1 MLRLPGFQLH
11 RPASVPEATRILA
24 DLGPEAVP
32 VAGGTDVYPKMKRR
46 QILPKHLVSLR
57 RIPELHG
64 IWGNPREGLRIGA
77 GCTLAELAA
86 HPMIRAGYPGLAQ
99 AVAVCSNPLLHRM
112 GTIGGNLC
120 LDTRCTY
127 YDQSDLWREALGWCM
142 KAPGKRDPAE
152 VPCRVA
158 PGGGRC
164 WAVSS
169 SDGAPV
175 LIALGARIRLVGS
188 TGERVVPLEDLYL
201 DDGIRYL
208 NKAHEELVAEILL
221 PPADG
226 VRSTYRKVRRRG
238 SLDFAALGVAV
249 ALQQETDGTVQRC
262 RIVLGGVASRPLVL
276 EEAAGLLVGQRVEPQ
291 VLDRVAEA
299 VYRAVHPMDNVDFT
313 VYYRRRM
320 APVQVR
326 RALEDLVA

>member
-11 RPASVPEATRILA
+11 RPATLQEATQLLA

-32 VAGGTDVYPKMKRR
+32 VAGGTDLYPKMKRR

-64 IWGNPREGLRIGA
+64 FRGDPQAGLVIGA
-77 GCTLAELAA
+77 GCTLAEIAA
-86 HPMIRAGYPGLAQ
+86 HPMVRVGYPGLAQ
-99 AVAVCSNPLLHRM
+99 AVAVCSNPLLHQM
-112 GTIGGNLC
+112 GTLGGNLC
-120 LDTRCTY
+120 LDTRCSY
-127 YDQSDLWREALGWCM
+127 YDQTDLWREALGWCM
-142 KAPGKRDPAE
+142 KAPGKADPAQ

-164 WAVSS
+164 WAVFS
-169 SDGAPV
+169 SDGAPI
-175 LIALGARIRLVGS
+175 LIALGARVRLVGS
-188 TGERVVPLEDLYL
+188 TGERIVPLEELYR
-201 DDGIRYL
+201 DDGIHYL
-208 NKAHEELVAEILL
+208 NKAHDELVAEVLL
-221 PPADG
+221 PPANG

-249 ALQQETDGTVQRC
+249 ALRLGADGVVQRC

-291 VLDRVAEA
+291 VLERVAEA

-313 VYYRRRM
+313 VYYRRRI

-326 RALEDLVA
+326 RALEALAA